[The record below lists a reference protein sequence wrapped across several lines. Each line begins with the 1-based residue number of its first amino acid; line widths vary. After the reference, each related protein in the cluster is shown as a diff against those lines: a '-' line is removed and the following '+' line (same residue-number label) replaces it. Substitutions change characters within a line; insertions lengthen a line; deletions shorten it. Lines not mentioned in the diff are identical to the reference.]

1 MKLID
6 GFGFYNELGLLKY
19 RLDTLY
25 EIVDNFILVE
35 ATTTYIGNPKELF
48 YEKNKHL
55 YEKYQ
60 DKIIHI
66 IVDDM
71 PDASD
76 PWKPENHQRRCIS
89 RGFQNL
95 QDTDLIIVSDLDEIP
110 NPKLLSE
117 LKIIGCDKMFSLNQD
132 LYYYNLTSLVNNCW
146 THPKIFP
153 YSYYKNSLNSDTN
166 SCRLMNA
173 PILNNG
179 GWHLSYFGDS
189 KFISNK
195 IKNFAHSEYNSDEF
209 TSEKKIEERMKRN
222 VAAFNDNIVLKNL
235 PIEENQNLPPN
246 YDFLLECLLM
256 NSSIF

>member
-25 EIVDNFILVE
+25 DIVDNFILVE
-35 ATTTYIGNPKELF
+35 ATTTYMGNLKELF

-89 RGFQNL
+89 RGLQNLNL
-95 QDTDLIIVSDLDEIP
+95 QDEDLILVSDLDEIP
-110 NPKLLSE
+110 NPKILSE
-117 LKIIGCDKMFSLNQD
+117 LKITGCKSMFSLNQD
-132 LYYYNLTSLVNNCW
+132 LYYYNLTNLVNNSW
-146 THPKIFP
+146 VHPKIFS
-153 YSYYKNSLNSDTN
+153 YSFYKNTLKYDTN
-166 SCRLMNA
+166 SCRLMNV

-189 KFISNK
+189 SFISNK
-195 IKNFAHSEYNSDEF
+195 IKNFAHKEYNSEEYTD
-209 TSEKKIEERMKRN
+209 KLKIEERIRRN
-222 VAAFNDNIVLKNL
+222 VAVFNDNIILKNI
-235 PIEENQNLPPN
+235 PIDQNQNLPPN
-246 YDFLLECLLM
+246 HEFLLECLSI
-256 NSSIF
+256 NS